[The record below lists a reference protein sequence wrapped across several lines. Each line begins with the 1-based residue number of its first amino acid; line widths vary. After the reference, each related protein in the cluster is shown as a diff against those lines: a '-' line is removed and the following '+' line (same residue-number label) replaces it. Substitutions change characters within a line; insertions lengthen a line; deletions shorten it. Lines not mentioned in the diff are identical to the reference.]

1 MVALV
6 TVPLVLLGW
15 IGMDMASQSVFG
27 DTTERQGMKKAT
39 FAAGCFWGVEATFG
53 QVKGVLDTQ
62 VGYTGGSLENPSYRD
77 VCTGKTGHVEV
88 VEVTYDPQVV
98 SYEDLL
104 DVFWSIHDPTQID
117 RQGVDVG
124 SQYRS
129 VIFFHDAEQESL
141 ARASL
146 ERIAKSGKFKSKIAT
161 RILPAT
167 TFYGAEDYHQR
178 YYERRGGTGCSLED
192 TR

>member
-1 MVALV
+1 MLALV

-15 IGMDMASQSVFG
+15 IGVDMASQSVIR
-27 DTTERQGMKKAT
+27 DRTERQGMKKAT
-39 FAAGCFWGVEATFG
+39 FAAGCFSGVGAAFR

-62 VGYTGGSLENPSYRD
+62 AGCTGGSLENPSYRD
-77 VCTGKTGHVEV
+77 VCTGKTGHIEAVEL
-88 VEVTYDPQVV
+88 TYDFQVV
-98 SYEDLL
+98 SCEDLL

-117 RQGVDVG
+117 RQGVGVG

-129 VIFFHDAEQESL
+129 VIFFHDAKQESL

-167 TFYGAEDYHQR
+167 AFYRAEDYHQR
-178 YYERRGGTGCSLED
+178 Y
-192 TR
+192 